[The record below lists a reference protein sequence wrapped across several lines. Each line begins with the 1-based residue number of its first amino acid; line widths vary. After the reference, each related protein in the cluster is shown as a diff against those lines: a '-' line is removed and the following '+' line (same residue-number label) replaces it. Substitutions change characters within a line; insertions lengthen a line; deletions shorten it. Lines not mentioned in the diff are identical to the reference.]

1 MLKAVIFD
9 MDGVIIDSEP
19 LHMEAWRRLLEMH
32 GIDTGEVD
40 FHDLVGK
47 GEVECFK
54 SYNMEGNS
62 ATLISEK
69 QGIYKELLKDKLA
82 PFPGVIDLIKTL
94 HKKFVLAVASNDFR
108 ENSLF
113 ALDRLKLRNYFRVI
127 VGKEDV
133 RHPKPDPEMYLMTA
147 ERLGMA
153 PSSCLVIEDSIVG
166 VEAAKSAGMKC
177 IAVTNSFPAE
187 KLRKADVVI
196 KDIVDV
202 NPDAVLIKA

>member
-177 IAVTNSFPAE
+177 IAVANSFLAE
-187 KLRKADVVI
+187 KLGKADVVI